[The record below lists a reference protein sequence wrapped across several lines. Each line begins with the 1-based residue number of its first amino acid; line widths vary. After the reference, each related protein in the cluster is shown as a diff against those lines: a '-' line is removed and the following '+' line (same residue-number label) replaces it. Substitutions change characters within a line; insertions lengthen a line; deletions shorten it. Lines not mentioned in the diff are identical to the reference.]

1 MQTERDTNTERDIL
15 IQEETHTPESEIYTN
30 KLRETNLN
38 KERET
43 HTHTLRETHKH

>member
-1 MQTERDTNTERDIL
+1 MDTHTETDTL
-15 IQEETHTPESEIYTN
+15 IQEETHTPESKIYTHT
-30 KLRETNLN
+30 LGQRNLN